1 MAYAFKQS
9 SDVPAQVRA
18 IALEQVDDALGVIE
32 RGGNFD
38 ETVHAVRR
46 NCKKV
51 RGLLRLVRP
60 CCDDYAAENQAI
72 RAVAEGLSVARDAAV
87 MIDSFDALVG
97 FGGERVAGD
106 AATAV
111 QSLRLKLAARE
122 THLRRQ
128 MGEDELLH
136 TARERLEAVRKRI
149 KTWTLDERGFDVL
162 APGLE
167 KAYAKFRKGLAKI
180 KKQPSDTAVHE
191 WRKAAKYHWYHVRLL
206 KPAAPLVLGPLAE
219 GLDRLGDALGEHN
232 NFAVLGDW
240 IRTATLGDEQ
250 TGDLLLALADGRKAD
265 LLAEALTMGRQFSVE
280 RPSAM
285 TARFEYYWDLLVRER

>member
-1 MAYAFKQS
+1 MAFAFKKT

-18 IALEQVDDALGVIE
+18 IALEQIDGALGVIE

-38 ETVHAVRR
+38 ETVHSVRR
-46 NCKKV
+46 SCKKV

-60 CCDDYAAENQAI
+60 CFDAYADENQAI

-106 AATAV
+106 AGTAV

-136 TARERLEAVRKRI
+136 TARERLEAVRKRA
-149 KTWTLDERGFDVL
+149 KAWTFDARGFDLL
-162 APGLE
+162 APGLD
-167 KAYAKFRKGLAKI
+167 KTYAKFRKGLAKI
-180 KKQPSDTAVHE
+180 DKQPSDTLVHE
-191 WRKAAKYHWYHVRLL
+191 WRKATKYHWYHVRLL
-206 KPAAPLVLGPLAE
+206 KPTAPLVLGPLAT
-219 GLDRLGDALGEHN
+219 GLDKLGDVLGDHN
-232 NFAVLGDW
+232 NFAVLSDW
-240 IRTATLGDEQ
+240 IRTATLGDEP
-250 TGDLLLALADGRKAD
+250 TGDLLLALAMDRKAD
-265 LLAEALTMGRQFSVE
+265 LLAEALAMGCQFAVE
-280 RPSAM
+280 RPS
-285 TARFEYYWDLLVRER
+285 TVLTRFEHYWDLRVSEQ